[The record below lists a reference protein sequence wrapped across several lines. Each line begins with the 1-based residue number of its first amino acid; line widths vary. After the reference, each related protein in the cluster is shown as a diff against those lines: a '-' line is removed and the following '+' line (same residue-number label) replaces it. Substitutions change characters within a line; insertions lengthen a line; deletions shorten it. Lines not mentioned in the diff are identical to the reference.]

1 MSKNLQCIY
10 VQFNQLIIAVYPML
24 TRMSR
29 KSLLTEMTIVA
40 EANRDLVSTSEMIND
55 MSMINTVVKSLEVND
70 IIQVCVLPATDANL
84 NAAES
89 RCSDFYASCSEDIT
103 RYLCTQFNTMVV
115 LYKFTRT
122 AYASERSSY

>member
-40 EANRDLVSTSEMIND
+40 EANLDLVSTSEMIND

-89 RCSDFYASCSEDIT
+89 RCSDFYASFCNDIT
-103 RYLCTQFNTMVV
+103 R
-115 LYKFTRT
+115 
-122 AYASERSSY
+122 